1 MMLSKR
7 ILLAYDGSDESVR
20 ALEHAA
26 ELAMALKAEIGVV
39 SVVPIHAGRIGL
51 DPWDDR
57 KIHSDELMDA
67 RTRLLESGLTPT
79 LYEPAGAVA
88 EEIIRTASEGKYDH
102 IVLGSRHGNL
112 AQRILQGS
120 VSESV
125 AIRTTVTITI
135 VH

>member
-1 MMLSKR
+1 MLNQR
-7 ILLAYDGSDESVR
+7 ILLAYDGSEESIR
-20 ALEHAA
+20 ALDYAA
-26 ELAMALKAEIGVV
+26 GLATALKAEIGVV
-39 SVVPIHAGRIGL
+39 SVVPIHAGRIGM

-67 RTRLLESGLTPT
+67 RSRLLESGLTPT

-88 EEIIRTASEGKYDH
+88 EEIIRTATEAKYDH
-102 IVLGSRHGNL
+102 IVLGSRHANL

-120 VSESV
+120 VSATV
-125 AIRTTVTITI
+125 ATHATVTITI